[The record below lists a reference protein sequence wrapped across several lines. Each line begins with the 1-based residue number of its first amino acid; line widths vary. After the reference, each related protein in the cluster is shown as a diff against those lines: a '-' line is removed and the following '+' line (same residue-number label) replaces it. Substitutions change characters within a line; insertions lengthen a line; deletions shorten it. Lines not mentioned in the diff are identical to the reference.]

1 MNNLEH
7 LLAGSPDATDPAM
20 ERIRASLSHRADQ
33 DDLLDVAYRTL
44 DTPVGSLLL
53 AATPAG
59 LLRIA
64 YPRENH
70 DAVLATLASRVSPR
84 ILRAPARLDNAAR
97 QLDEYFATQRR
108 RFDLPLDLRLT
119 QGFRRTV
126 LEHLSNVKYGHTTS
140 YGFLAAD
147 IGSPCAARAVGTACA
162 TNPLPL
168 VLPCHRVIRSD
179 GTAGAYIGGH
189 EVKLALLNLEHATRT
204 GRDTPASSRGPAERP
219 DLHGQ
224 RYDRNPS

>member
-1 MNNLEH
+1 MGEVANQRH
-7 LLAGSPDATDPAM
+7 AAAASAT
-20 ERIRASLSHRADQ
+20 ASAEAST
-33 DDLLDVAYRTL
+33 DVGACG
-44 DTPVGSLLL
+44 PG
-53 AATPAG
+53 P
-59 LLRIA
+59 
-64 YPRENH
+64 
-70 DAVLATLASRVSPR
+70 
-84 ILRAPARLDNAAR
+84 
-97 QLDEYFATQRR
+97 QR
-108 RFDLPLDLRLT
+108 P
-119 QGFRRTV
+119 
-126 LEHLSNVKYGHTTS
+126 
-140 YGFLAAD
+140 FLAAD